1 MPAPGGPAHIPGPGG
16 PVDMPALGRPVDMPA
31 PGRLRL
37 DELIR
42 QLPPEGDIQAPW
54 ERGAPRLG
62 IPQLGIPIP
71 RAEVRAP
78 QGGGRRGGGGGG
90 PRVPALPSERSLWEE
105 EEMEEIAI
113 ETDPSAPSARSPF
126 GDNPDVLQATPEPP

>member
-1 MPAPGGPAHIPGPGG
+1 MAHMPAPGGPAGPPGPADVPAPGG
-16 PVDMPALGRPVDMPA
+16 PADMPA

-42 QLPPEGDIQAPW
+42 QLPPEGDIQIQAPW
-54 ERGAPRLG
+54 ERGVPRLG

-90 PRVPALPSERSLWEE
+90 GGARVPQLPPLPSERSL
-105 EEMEEIAI
+105 
-113 ETDPSAPSARSPF
+113 
-126 GDNPDVLQATPEPP
+126 

>member
-1 MPAPGGPAHIPGPGG
+1 
-16 PVDMPALGRPVDMPA
+16 MPA

-42 QLPPEGDIQAPW
+42 QLPPEGDIQPPW
-54 ERGAPRLG
+54 ERGVPRLG

-78 QGGGRRGGGGGG
+78 QGGGRQGGGGGHAYLSYLRYLRND
-90 PRVPALPSERSLWEE
+90 PFER
-105 EEMEEIAI
+105 
-113 ETDPSAPSARSPF
+113 RSR
-126 GDNPDVLQATPEPP
+126 